1 MSRWLLGLRIE
12 AAKAVA
18 SRVVFA
24 TAVLT
29 VAGIAAIVI
38 SFRAVAASG
47 DPQVLAKLGEA
58 GAAPGWPGMLATAMQ
73 VAAPAFLLGITVLHA
88 WFVGR
93 EFADGT
99 VVALYG
105 LSVGRGQLAV
115 AKFVLAVG
123 ASAAMGVALAVTL
136 LAGGLL
142 LGYGAPSGADAA
154 VLGRIAVLA
163 PFSALVASPVALA
176 TTLGRGM
183 LAGIATGFVLL
194 ASAQV
199 LVVVGVGGWFPL
211 AVPALWAVSP
221 DAVAPPA
228 VALALAIG
236 VAVSAI
242 TAVAW
247 RRLQLDR

>member
-1 MSRWLLGLRIE
+1 MNRWVLGLRIE
-12 AAKAVA
+12 TTKALA
-18 SRVVFA
+18 SRVVSA

-58 GAAPGWPGMLATAMQ
+58 GAAPGWPGMLATALQ
-73 VAAPAFLLGITVLHA
+73 VAAPAFLLGVTVVHA
-88 WFVGR
+88 WMVGR

-99 VVALYG
+99 IVALFG
-105 LSVGRGQLAV
+105 LSIGRGQLAV
-115 AKFVLAVG
+115 AKFVLTVG
-123 ASAAMGVALAVTL
+123 AAVVMGAALAVTL
-136 LAGGLL
+136 LAGGVL
-142 LGYGAPSGADAA
+142 LGYGPPSAADAA
-154 VLGRIAVLA
+154 VLARIAMLA

-176 TTLGRGM
+176 ATLGRGI
-183 LAGIATGFVLL
+183 LPGIATGFVLL

-211 AVPALWAVSP
+211 AVPALWALSP
-221 DAVAPPA
+221 DAVTLPA
-228 VALALAIG
+228 ITLALLIG

-242 TAVAW
+242 TAAAW